1 MSLALDFLGSLAGA
15 AFPPTLVLLALAA
28 CRRDGWRVGPGLRL
42 ALAAA
47 GVILGLRI
55 LFAIG
60 AIPVSGRYF
69 QGLAG
74 LSLVFAAMGVDGVAD
89 WLRRG
94 LAAMRCPV
102 PGPALARNLVM
113 ATVLAIFIGKAL
125 KPESDPKDWL
135 HEIPHRIGEEAPGRT
150 PLLVADVDD
159 FRLGYRAGGR
169 QIRVGRDGEV
179 IRRQVPGEGWPKVRC
194 RGGELAERGRGEQ
207 AGEWL
212 ELPGAQGW
220 AHLAERLRGMGMPVF
235 LVIRQDE
242 VGFREE
248 FSRRGLSFPFRKLA
262 EYPGRKRKP
271 PIILYALED
280 GDA

>member
-15 AFPPTLVLLALAA
+15 VFPPTLALLALAA
-28 CRRDGWRVGPGLRL
+28 FRRDGWRRGPGLRL

-55 LFAIG
+55 AFTIG

-69 QGLAG
+69 QGLAA
-74 LSLVFAAMGVDGVAD
+74 LSLALAAMGVDGVAE

-94 LAAMRCPV
+94 LAAVRWPV
-102 PGPALARNLVM
+102 PAPSLARGLVM
-113 ATVLAIFIGKAL
+113 ALVLAIFIGKAL
-125 KPESDPKDWL
+125 KPESDPKAWL
-135 HEIPHRIGEEAPGRT
+135 HEIPRRIGAEAPGRT
-150 PLLVADVDD
+150 PLLVVDVDD

-169 QIRVGRDGEV
+169 QIRVVRDGEV
-179 IRRQVPGEGWPKVRC
+179 IRRRDESGAWPKVRC
-194 RGGELAERGRGEQ
+194 FGGELAERGCGEQ

-212 ELPGAQGW
+212 ELPGPQGW
-220 AHLAERLRGMGMPVF
+220 AHLEARLREARGPVF

-242 VGFREE
+242 AGFRAE
-248 FSRRGLSFPFRKLA
+248 FAGRGLSFPFRKLA

-271 PIILYALED
+271 PIILYVLED